1 MGKAY
6 VEGGAV
12 PLEPPPMEASNQR
25 EFTRVPLRVR
35 AEVKG
40 GGFAIASSVTQNV
53 SLKGLF
59 VACSVPLPQATE
71 CQITLF
77 LGDGDIQIQ
86 AEGTVVHSYPEGIAL
101 QFTRILG
108 LESFEHLRNLVLY
121 NAPDPDQ
128 VENEFNT
135 STGIHRKG

>member
-1 MGKAY
+1 
-6 VEGGAV
+6 
-12 PLEPPPMEASNQR
+12 MEASDQR

-40 GGFAIASSVTQNV
+40 GGLSIASSATQSL
-53 SLKGLF
+53 SLKGML
-59 VACSVPLPQATE
+59 VACEERLPIGTE

-77 LGDGDIQIQ
+77 LGDGDIQIL
-86 AEGTVVHSYPEGIAL
+86 AEGNVVRCYPEGIAF

-108 LESFEHLRNLVLY
+108 LESFEHLRKLVLY
-121 NAPDPDQ
+121 NAADPDQ
-128 VENEFNT
+128 VEGEFNA

>member
-1 MGKAY
+1 M
-6 VEGGAV
+6 
-12 PLEPPPMEASNQR
+12 EPSNQR
-25 EFTRVPLRVR
+25 EFTRVPIQVR

-40 GGFAIASSVTQNV
+40 GGLTITRSPTQNV
-53 SLKGLF
+53 SLKGMF
-59 VACSVPLPQATE
+59 VACPEQLPVGTE
-71 CQITLF
+71 CQLTLF

-86 AEGTVVHSYPEGIAL
+86 AEGTVIHSYPEGLAL

-108 LESFEHLRNLVLY
+108 LDSFEHLRNLVLY

-128 VENEFNT
+128 VENEFDT

>member
-1 MGKAY
+1 
-6 VEGGAV
+6 
-12 PLEPPPMEASNQR
+12 METSNQR
-25 EFTRVPLRVR
+25 EFTRVPINVR

-40 GGFAIASSVTQNV
+40 GGFVITSSTTRSL
-53 SLKGLF
+53 SLKGMF
-59 VACSVPLPQATE
+59 VACTEQVPVGTE
-71 CQITLF
+71 CEITLF

-86 AEGTVVHSYPEGIAL
+86 TEGPVVHCYPDGIAL

-108 LESFEHLRNLVLY
+108 IESFEHLRNLVLY
-121 NAPDPDQ
+121 NAPDPDA